1 MYAFG
6 SSSNG
11 GSMTEKDANFLI
23 LKELFSMIKALE
35 KDGASEEIVDQLKEI
50 YNYFSFYIKA

>member
-1 MYAFG
+1 
-6 SSSNG
+6 
-11 GSMTEKDANFLI
+11 MTEKDANFLI